1 MNYCF
6 FFFFVFIKYSYCPFF
21 FHLIMTSENVKT
33 LCIFNRLQNFLNVFK
48 KSFFS
53 FYSYVFILTIAM
65 ELDLMNHCAC
75 GIWMLEL
82 KPRLY
87 ERFFARAGDA
97 IFSNFVA
104 SPARDENRTSSHP

>member
-6 FFFFVFIKYSYCPFF
+6 FFFFVFIRYIHTVLF

-33 LCIFNRLQNFLNVFK
+33 LCIFNR
-48 KSFFS
+48 FS

-82 KPRLY
+82 KPRLH
-87 ERFFARAGDA
+87 EQFFARAGDV

-104 SPARDENRTSSHP
+104 SPARDENRTCSHP